1 MINLLN
7 SLEGTPTG
15 IVHSEDKKRVIYFGA
30 EPIPRALEILKE
42 ALTEE
47 LFDIIE
53 EAKDEIQGQPV
64 SRAIPTGLVRVFE
77 GVTEMKVR
85 SAGYTVDVFT
95 RSEGEI
101 YKIKMSLVSDY
112 IVVNS
117 IKPVI

>member
-1 MINLLN
+1 
-7 SLEGTPTG
+7 
-15 IVHSEDKKRVIYFGA
+15 
-30 EPIPRALEILKE
+30 
-42 ALTEE
+42 
-47 LFDIIE
+47 
-53 EAKDEIQGQPV
+53 
-64 SRAIPTGLVRVFE
+64 
-77 GVTEMKVR
+77 MKVR

>member
-15 IVHSEDKKRVIYFGA
+15 TVHSEDKKRVICFGA

-53 EAKDEIQGQPV
+53 EVKDEIQGQPV
-64 SRAIPTGLVRVFE
+64 SRAIPTGLVRVHE